1 MNKLAK
7 QLIELGHTNPEL
19 RDDIR
24 PVLAAL
30 DETAPTRHKNAAR
43 LMRMEI
49 VGDSTILIEIQLKID
64 SSTHKDAVLA
74 ADVSHAHEKAVMLAE
89 RAFDET
95 GFKRTTIHAD
105 LFSLGKAHGGLHSL
119 KDGVG
124 VFRFRFNPLYGGEE
138 GLLSQLYYWV
148 ERKGY

>member
-7 QLIELGHTNPEL
+7 QLIKLGHTNPEL

-30 DETAPTRHKNAAR
+30 DETAPVRHKSAAR
-43 LMRMEI
+43 LVRMEI
-49 VGDSTILIEIQLKID
+49 VGDSTILMDIQLKID

-89 RAFDET
+89 RAFDED
-95 GFKRTTIHAD
+95 GFKRHILKD
-105 LFSLGKAHGGLHSL
+105 RVFSLGKAHGGLHSL
-119 KDGVG
+119 KDRVG
-124 VFRFRFNPLYGGEE
+124 TFRFRFNPLYGGDE
-138 GLLSQLYYWV
+138 GVLSQLYWWV